1 LGPEGETH
9 NKPKIP
15 MYWEYARF
23 QATDPGAGKSAV
35 YELRVSTGRD
45 PVTGKYGQV
54 SRRWPG

>member
-1 LGPEGETH
+1 
-9 NKPKIP
+9 